1 MSERWTFLTHHA
13 HLMLMLQRDQSA
25 KIEDLATVLGVT
37 PRYVVSILN
46 DLTEGGYLTKQ
57 KVGRR
62 NHYSINRKAELRHE
76 TRLHK
81 SVGDLIDSLG
91 VVGR

>member
-25 KIEDLATVLGVT
+25 KIEDLAQVLGVT

-46 DLTEGGYLTKQ
+46 DLTDGGYLTKQ
-57 KVGRR
+57 RVG
-62 NHYSINRKAELRHE
+62 
-76 TRLHK
+76 
-81 SVGDLIDSLG
+81 
-91 VVGR
+91 

>member
-25 KIEDLATVLGVT
+25 KIEELAQVLGVT
-37 PRYVVSILN
+37 PRYVASILN
-46 DLTEGGYLTKQ
+46 DLTDGGYLTKQ
-57 KVGRR
+57 RVGRR
-62 NHYSINRKAELRHE
+62 NHYSINREAELRHE
-76 TRLHK
+76 TSLHK

>member
-1 MSERWTFLTHHA
+1 VSERWTFLTHHA

-25 KIEDLATVLGVT
+25 KIEDLAQVLGVT

-46 DLTEGGYLTKQ
+46 DLTDGGYLTKER
-57 KVGRR
+57 VGRR
-62 NHYSINRKAELRHE
+62 NHYSINREAELRHE
-76 TRLHK
+76 TSLHK